1 MSSSKIK
8 VIIQYYKKSI
18 TLDLPPNRTLST
30 LREKAVSYF
39 YPINHPFIMFY
50 QNQDLTYIENK
61 TIGEVFGVKNI
72 VTVKLVSSNDKENFP
87 KDIYSNKPKKT
98 CVECDEQKFLNYY
111 CRDCNK
117 FICKECRI
125 SKECKH
131 YIHRIIQLFKENE
144 ITKNIEL
151 YRQVLQNDLNKLK
164 MQVKKLETLEN
175 NEVNSA
181 LWKKIL
187 SEKLDKICELIE
199 NKKEGIINL
208 ENPIQDSK
216 EVNEKIR
223 NLKESLFKE
232 REDAAINEEVIH
244 DPLIEFSRIN
254 EFDNDLKNYKNIAD
268 TQINNEKIRE
278 EVDEVFNSITNDFE
292 KSCSENIV

>member
-1 MSSSKIK
+1 MSSKIK
-8 VIIQYYKKSI
+8 VTIQYYKKSI
-18 TLDLPPNRTLST
+18 TLDLPPNRPLRT

-39 YPINHPFIMFY
+39 YPINQSFIMFY
-50 QNQDLTYIENK
+50 QNQDLTYIEDK

-72 VTVKLVSSNDKENFP
+72 VTVKLISTNDKDNYP
-87 KDIYSNKPKKT
+87 KDIYTNKPKN
-98 CVECDEQKFLNYY
+98 ECLECGEKKFLIYY

-117 FICKECRI
+117 FMCKECRI
-125 SKECKH
+125 NRETSH
-131 YIHRIIQLFKENE
+131 YAHRIIQLFKENE
-144 ITKNIEL
+144 IAKNIEL

-278 EVDEVFNSITNDFE
+278 EVDEVFNSIINDFE

>member
-1 MSSSKIK
+1 MSSKIK
-8 VIIQYYKKSI
+8 VTIQYYKKSI
-18 TLDLPPNRTLST
+18 TLDLPPNRPLRT

-39 YPINHPFIMFY
+39 YPINQSFIMFY
-50 QNQDLTYIENK
+50 QNQDLTYIEDK

-72 VTVKLVSSNDKENFP
+72 VTVKLISTNDKENYP
-87 KDIYSNKPKKT
+87 KDIYTNKPKN
-98 CVECDEQKFLNYY
+98 ECLECGEKKFLIYY

-117 FICKECRI
+117 FMCKECRI
-125 SKECKH
+125 NRETSH
-131 YIHRIIQLFKENE
+131 YTHRIIQLFKENE
-144 ITKNIEL
+144 IKKNIEL
-151 YRQVLQNDLNKLK
+151 YKQILQNDLNNLK
-164 MQVKKLETLEN
+164 NQVKKLQNLEN